1 MAVAVSWQS
10 GEVSVW
16 ADAPAVTR
24 ATNLTL
30 LIFSGIAVYSLS
42 LLLGG
47 LRRRHLEKGA
57 H

>member
-1 MAVAVSWQS
+1 MSAAISWQS
-10 GEVSVW
+10 GEIGLW
-16 ADAPAVTR
+16 ADATAFSR
-24 ATNLTL
+24 AARLAL
-30 LIFSGIAVYSLS
+30 LILSGIAVYGIA